1 MFKIRN
7 KIAQLPQIGWFLA
20 RQSLSHTVDRISSHP
35 SREQAVLDYVKINA
49 PPNDPSAVLQ
59 AMDEFA
65 VKQRWLMNVGP
76 KKGQILLNTLRSADV
91 TRMLEIGAYCGYSA
105 VLAGQY
111 LSGSNGYLVSI
122 EKSKRCA
129 SVARQIVEHAGLSQC
144 VEFCEGTLTD
154 HIGSFNEP
162 FDAVFLDH
170 WKDEYL
176 PDLQRIEAAGLLSPG
191 SVVIAD
197 NIEFFDV
204 PDYLQHVR
212 DSGAYAS
219 TFHESSVEYN
229 DRIPD
234 GVEVSIYQA
243 QTAPP

>member
-7 KIAQLPQIGWFLA
+7 KIAQLPQISWFLA
-20 RQSLSHTVDRISSHP
+20 RQSLSHTIDRLSSHP
-35 SREQAVLDYVKINA
+35 RREQAVLDYVKQYA
-49 PPNDPSAVLQ
+49 PPGNPSDVLQ
-59 AMDEFA
+59 AMDEYA

-76 KKGQILLNTLRSADV
+76 KKGQILLNALRTADV

-111 LSGSNGYLVSI
+111 LMGSSGQLVSI
-122 EKSKRCA
+122 EKSKRCV
-129 SVARQIVEHAGLSQC
+129 SIARQIVAHAGLSQC
-144 VEFCEGTLTD
+144 VEFYEGTLTD
-154 HIGSFNEP
+154 HIGHFNEP

-176 PDLQRIEAAGLLSPG
+176 PDLQRVEGAGLLAPG

-219 TFHESSVEYN
+219 TFYKSSVEYN

-234 GVEVSIYQA
+234 GVEVSIYLA
-243 QTAPP
+243 QTA